1 MQLEERRQCRSADR
15 AEALAL
21 LLEACRARAG
31 LAALVLA
38 DRDGCL
44 VSASSISGTS
54 TVDPCVVAAHLPRT
68 AWRDR
73 VPELTATTL
82 KLGDRRLFFG
92 AVGELPEDKARELYH
107 AMRGARRI
115 LG

>member
-1 MQLEERRQCRSADR
+1 MQLEERRRRRSADR
-15 AEALAL
+15 AQALAL

-44 VSASSISGTS
+44 LSSSTS
-54 TVDPCVVAAHLPRT
+54 ETVDPSVVAAHLPRT
-68 AWRDR
+68 AWRER
-73 VPELTATTL
+73 VPALHATTL
-82 KLGDRRLFFG
+82 KVGEQRLFFG
-92 AVGELPEDKARELYH
+92 AVGDLPDEAAREVFH